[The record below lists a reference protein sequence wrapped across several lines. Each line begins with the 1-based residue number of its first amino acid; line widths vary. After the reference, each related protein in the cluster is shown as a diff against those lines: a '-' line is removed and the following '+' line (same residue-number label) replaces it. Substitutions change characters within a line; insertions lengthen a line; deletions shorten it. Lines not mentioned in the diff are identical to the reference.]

1 MFYVALVALLLLA
14 SLITANCV
22 FIHRTVGYCEELLE
36 KAAKKE
42 DRESACHDLL
52 DFWNKREKWVSFSV
66 YRTVIDAVRACLL
79 NMEAALLTG
88 DDYSFESAR
97 LLALETLSEI
107 RTLEEWEID
116 NII

>member
-1 MFYVALVALLLLA
+1 MFYVALVALLLLV
-14 SLITANCV
+14 SLIVANCV
-22 FIHRTVGYCEELLE
+22 FIHRTVGYCEKLLE

-42 DRESACHDLL
+42 DRESAFRDLL
-52 DFWNKREKWVSFSV
+52 DFWDKREKWVSFSV
-66 YRTVIDAVRACLL
+66 YRTVIDAMRVCLI
-79 NMEAALLTG
+79 NMEAALSSG
-88 DDYSFESAR
+88 DEYAFESSR